1 MLEVPPTAMTLHLEV
16 AKGIPMVLARIT
28 GRWKVDGCS
37 YDCTQ
42 TTVLLLGQGGG
53 SSDLKVTKANAPMG
67 FRMGPHKACQLPWA
81 SIRLNCQYAAQA
93 SWAENMPCLHKKSK
107 LSQPHPE
114 VLTKVWKSS
123 WDLNTLS
130 ACCAN
135 LVWPSGRNLFGFIC
149 WLLFIHWQQRH
160 HEKPKCLQTWLV
172 GRKACNMAL
181 GW

>member
-67 FRMGPHKACQLPWA
+67 FHTGPHKACQLPWA

-130 ACCAN
+130 AYCAN
-135 LVWPSGRNLFGFIC
+135 LKCDPLAEICLALFVGCFLFSGSRGIMKSPSACRPGLLAEKLVTWP
-149 WLLFIHWQQRH
+149 
-160 HEKPKCLQTWLV
+160 
-172 GRKACNMAL
+172 
-181 GW
+181 